1 MTMEHV
7 NEAAAAEENFA
18 EMFEASLANQ
28 SQMKKGESVRCVVV
42 AVGEQD
48 VVVDVGT
55 KNECLIP
62 TLEFKTAHQDLPSIG
77 DEVEALVV
85 STDGQIRLSVLEGRR
100 LQLWQDIEEAQAS
113 ELILQATVT
122 GEVKGGYKVD
132 LNGLGAFMP
141 RSEADVSSHVS
152 YELLA
157 SEPFDVVVL
166 ESNRRQNNI
175 VVSRKKPLLVNL
187 QELRHAFFEKT
198 KVNQKVTGKVK
209 RLSDFGAFIDLGGVD
224 ALLHVSDVAWRRI
237 EHPSEMLHVGQVV
250 HAQVIKLNE
259 EKGKVSIS
267 MKALQEDPWGN
278 VAATYEAGMR
288 VTGTVRKILD
298 FGAVIELEPG
308 VEGLIHRSEM
318 SWTRHDIRPA
328 EVLTEG
334 DVVDVTVL
342 EMSEGE
348 RRIRLSL
355 KDVIDNPWESW
366 LSEHPVGSKIKG
378 EIKNMTEF
386 GFFVQLTDELDGLVH
401 IGNISW
407 SESGDE
413 AIKHFEKNQEVEC
426 LVLGVDIAKQ
436 RVSLGIK
443 QLENDP
449 FDVFLEGVR
458 LGASVKGKVVSVQSG
473 ALMVEVAEG
482 VEARLAKRELPRE
495 QDEPKV
501 GDEIEAKVINANKK
515 RRQVELSV
523 KQLQHDEERNAVK
536 QYASQLKQE
545 EAPSA
550 LAIELQKKFFGKK

>member
-187 QELRHAFFEKT
+187 QELRHAFF
-198 KVNQKVTGKVK
+198 
-209 RLSDFGAFIDLGGVD
+209 
-224 ALLHVSDVAWRRI
+224 
-237 EHPSEMLHVGQVV
+237 
-250 HAQVIKLNE
+250 
-259 EKGKVSIS
+259 
-267 MKALQEDPWGN
+267 
-278 VAATYEAGMR
+278 
-288 VTGTVRKILD
+288 
-298 FGAVIELEPG
+298 
-308 VEGLIHRSEM
+308 
-318 SWTRHDIRPA
+318 
-328 EVLTEG
+328 
-334 DVVDVTVL
+334 
-342 EMSEGE
+342 
-348 RRIRLSL
+348 
-355 KDVIDNPWESW
+355 
-366 LSEHPVGSKIKG
+366 
-378 EIKNMTEF
+378 
-386 GFFVQLTDELDGLVH
+386 
-401 IGNISW
+401 
-407 SESGDE
+407 
-413 AIKHFEKNQEVEC
+413 
-426 LVLGVDIAKQ
+426 
-436 RVSLGIK
+436 
-443 QLENDP
+443 
-449 FDVFLEGVR
+449 
-458 LGASVKGKVVSVQSG
+458 
-473 ALMVEVAEG
+473 
-482 VEARLAKRELPRE
+482 
-495 QDEPKV
+495 
-501 GDEIEAKVINANKK
+501 
-515 RRQVELSV
+515 
-523 KQLQHDEERNAVK
+523 
-536 QYASQLKQE
+536 
-545 EAPSA
+545 
-550 LAIELQKKFFGKK
+550 

>member
-237 EHPSEMLHVGQVV
+237 EHPSEMLHVRQVV

>member
-1 MTMEHV
+1 
-7 NEAAAAEENFA
+7 
-18 EMFEASLANQ
+18 
-28 SQMKKGESVRCVVV
+28 
-42 AVGEQD
+42 
-48 VVVDVGT
+48 
-55 KNECLIP
+55 
-62 TLEFKTAHQDLPSIG
+62 
-77 DEVEALVV
+77 
-85 STDGQIRLSVLEGRR
+85 
-100 LQLWQDIEEAQAS
+100 
-113 ELILQATVT
+113 
-122 GEVKGGYKVD
+122 
-132 LNGLGAFMP
+132 
-141 RSEADVSSHVS
+141 
-152 YELLA
+152 
-157 SEPFDVVVL
+157 
-166 ESNRRQNNI
+166 
-175 VVSRKKPLLVNL
+175 
-187 QELRHAFFEKT
+187 
-198 KVNQKVTGKVK
+198 VNQKVTGKVK

>member
-1 MTMEHV
+1 
-7 NEAAAAEENFA
+7 
-18 EMFEASLANQ
+18 
-28 SQMKKGESVRCVVV
+28 
-42 AVGEQD
+42 
-48 VVVDVGT
+48 
-55 KNECLIP
+55 
-62 TLEFKTAHQDLPSIG
+62 
-77 DEVEALVV
+77 
-85 STDGQIRLSVLEGRR
+85 
-100 LQLWQDIEEAQAS
+100 
-113 ELILQATVT
+113 
-122 GEVKGGYKVD
+122 
-132 LNGLGAFMP
+132 
-141 RSEADVSSHVS
+141 
-152 YELLA
+152 
-157 SEPFDVVVL
+157 VL